1 MAEVYIGA
9 LDYLYGGLV
18 VVLLLK
24 MIKSNN
30 MKTPAEKA
38 EMICTRYYNESYL
51 LVEYLS
57 WPQIK
62 QCALMAVD
70 EVLEALEEN
79 KSQNKKSIEYY
90 LQVKEEIKLLE

>member
-1 MAEVYIGA
+1 
-9 LDYLYGGLV
+9 
-18 VVLLLK
+18 
-24 MIKSNN
+24 

-57 WPQIK
+57 WPQVR

-70 EVLEALEEN
+70 EVLEALEEHQW
-79 KSQNKKSIEYY
+79 QNKKVIEYY
-90 LQVKEEIKLLE
+90 LEVKTEIEKL